1 MAVVTGGSITAA
13 NYNNIRTTL
22 SGVYST
28 EYGQTM
34 RAVAVTGGST
44 FGVSN
49 SVTSDQMRLLFLD
62 AQSVYI
68 HQQGATSTSVAVPPT
83 GQTVGA
89 DVSQT
94 FNQTTGAT
102 ATPTDGGN
110 QGHNDYDTLIVAISN
125 FNGSVSGWPD
135 SSFTL
140 GSAVSST
147 PRTTSW
153 GGSVDVAKSIY
164 HVVTVTFASV
174 NQMNYYF
181 NAGGEIRFAASLTSG
196 AGAKDTDWAT
206 MLTNMGT
213 IKFDKYGITSD
224 SGSGTGYDGLTGS
237 YAQLYI
243 KTGSGVYADNDY
255 TIEGYVTGSVIRF
268 RISFNDGDTGDQ
280 AGVPLDPQDE
290 SVGGSTNSSINT
302 FRPDSTFTYAAT
314 SYQAVSISAPTIATV
329 VQLTS
334 DNVTPPA

>member
-22 SGVYST
+22 SGIYST

-34 RAVAVTGGST
+34 RSAAVTGGST
-44 FGVSN
+44 FGTSN
-49 SVTSDQMRLLFLD
+49 SVTSEQMRLLFLD

-68 HQQGATSTSVAVPPT
+68 HQQGATSSSVAVPPA

-89 DVSQT
+89 NISQT

-102 ATPTDGGN
+102 VTPVDGNN
-110 QGHNDYDTLIVAISN
+110 QGYNDYDTLIVAISN

-140 GSAVSST
+140 GTAVSST

-153 GGSVDVAKSIY
+153 GGSADVAKSIY
-164 HVVTVTFASV
+164 HVVTVTFSSV
-174 NQMNYYF
+174 AQMNYYF
-181 NAGGEIRFAASLTSG
+181 NAGGEIRFAASLTGGVGS
-196 AGAKDTDWAT
+196 KDSDWAT
-206 MLTNMGT
+206 MLSNMGT
-213 IKFDKYGITSD
+213 IKFDKYRITSN
-224 SGSGTGYDGLTGS
+224 SGTGTGFNGLTGS
-237 YAQLYI
+237 YTQLYI

-255 TIEGYVTGSVIRF
+255 KIEGSLTGAVIRF
-268 RISFNDGDTGDQ
+268 RISFNDGDVGET
-280 AGVPLDPQDE
+280 GVPFDPIDE
-290 SVGGSTNSSINT
+290 SVGGTTNSSVNT

-314 SYQAVSISAPTIATV
+314 AYQAVSISAPTIATA
-329 VQLTS
+329 VQLTA
-334 DNVTPPA
+334 NNATPPA